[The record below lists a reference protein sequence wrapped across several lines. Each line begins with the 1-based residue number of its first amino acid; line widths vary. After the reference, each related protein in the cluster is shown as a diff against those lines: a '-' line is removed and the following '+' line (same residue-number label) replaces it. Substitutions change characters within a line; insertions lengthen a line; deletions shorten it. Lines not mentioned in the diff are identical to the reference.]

1 MTATTKF
8 RGFEL
13 AELQYKTAHFAC
25 NLCSNVCE
33 ITKVT
38 LQDDEPLYHGARCDR
53 FDSLAGKADNKHPD
67 LFAAR
72 NRIIFDPENAGLEIE
87 KKISLLPYSGQVRG
101 RIGIPRTLAMWDKL
115 PFFAAYFRALGY
127 EVILSPMTG
136 QKIINN
142 SVQAA
147 EPNIC
152 LPAKIT
158 HGHVE
163 VLLEEE
169 IDHIFLPALIDSD
182 HANTQTRTNYTCP
195 LIQTQPCILKS
206 QFDFTA
212 HGVNLIATPFHFYC
226 EPKVRKELTE
236 LGRSLVNDRATVR
249 KAINTGFSAQQDAY
263 TALQRLGHKTL
274 DHVEAGN
281 LGIVILGRPY
291 NSCDHGIS
299 LEISQKLRKLGALPI
314 PIDILPWETVEVDR
328 DYPYM
333 QWHSGKRIIAAA
345 KLTQQMDNLYG
356 LYLSHFNCGPDSFIL
371 HYVKEILTGKPFLN
385 IELDEHSADAG
396 VVTRCEAFLDSLT
409 LSKQRFNRQRRSSPV
424 PDHSKTEFDSSKK
437 LYLPNMLDHHHAIEG
452 ALIHFGIDAETLPPP
467 DEESI
472 TLGRKYATGGECLPF
487 IITAGDFIKLVT
499 KPDFDPKKSYLFMAT
514 SSGPCRFCHYFAAQK
529 LIMRKLGV
537 KVDLVTPESYS
548 GYAMKDLGA
557 SFRRAI
563 WDGIVAI
570 DMLQKLLWKTRPYEV
585 EAGSTDAVYRRALKE
600 IQEALINNGR
610 AGLVSSLPKIIA
622 PFKEIEQIEEDRPLI
637 GIVGEIY
644 LRVNEFSNSNL
655 ARLVEELGGEARVAP
670 MSEWIAYTNYKKVK
684 DTWEK
689 REIKAHLKA
698 QIEKKFLSH
707 DEHAIARLFKEQLSV
722 NDLEEP
728 LTTQVIAHSDPY
740 ISDAYRG
747 EPVLT
752 VGKAIDYTIKG
763 FDGILNVMPFSC
775 MPGAMVSAVST
786 LVKRDYHLPW
796 LNLTFDGQ
804 EQTNLRTRLEAFLHQ
819 AQAHKERRS
828 VVTH

>member
-1 MTATTKF
+1 MTTTTKF

-13 AELQYKTAHFAC
+13 AEHSYKTAHFTC
-25 NLCSNVCE
+25 DLCSNLCK
-33 ITKVT
+33 ITQVT
-38 LQDDEPLYHGARCDR
+38 LQDEESLYHGARCGR
-53 FDSLAGKADNKHPD
+53 FDSLVEKAHTHHPD

-72 NRIIFDPENAGLEIE
+72 NQIIFDPENTGLKIE
-87 KKISLLPYSGQVRG
+87 KEISLPPYSGQVRG
-101 RIGIPRTLAMWDKL
+101 RIGIPRTLALWDKF
-115 PFFAAYFRALGY
+115 PFFAAYFRVLGY
-127 EVILSPMTG
+127 EIILSPMTG
-136 QKIINN
+136 QKIIHN

-163 VLLEEE
+163 MLLNKE
-169 IDHIFLPALIDSD
+169 IDHIFLPALIDID

-195 LIQTQPCILKS
+195 LIQTQPCIIKS
-206 QFDFTA
+206 QFDFAA
-212 HGVNLIATPFHFYC
+212 HGVNLIETPFHFYH
-226 EPKVRKELTE
+226 EAKVRKELTE
-236 LGRSLVNDRATVR
+236 LGRSLIKNRATVR
-249 KAINTGFSAQQDAY
+249 HAINTGFNAQQNAY
-263 TALQRLGHKTL
+263 TALQRLGSKAFACIET
-274 DHVEAGN
+274 GS

-299 LEISQKLRKLGALPI
+299 LEISQKLRKLGVLPI
-314 PIDILPWETVEVDR
+314 PIDILPWNTIDVDR
-328 DYPYM
+328 DYPHM

-345 KLTQQMDNLYG
+345 KLIQQMDNLYG

-385 IELDEHSADAG
+385 LELDEHSADAG

-409 LSKQRFNRQRRSSPV
+409 LSKERVNRQGRSSPV
-424 PDHSKTEFDSSKK
+424 SAHSKTELDPSKK

-467 DEESI
+467 DKESI
-472 TLGRKYATGGECLPF
+472 TLGRQYATGGECLPF

-499 KPDFDPKKSYLFMAT
+499 KPDFDPEKSSLFMAT

-537 KVDLVTPESYS
+537 KVDLVTLESYS
-548 GYAMKDLGA
+548 GYSMKSLGS
-557 SFRRAI
+557 SFRRAT

-570 DMLQKLLWKTRPYEV
+570 DMLQKLLWKTRPYEA
-585 EAGSTDAVYRRALKE
+585 ERGSTDIVYQRALKE
-600 IQEALINNGR
+600 IRAALISNGR
-610 AGLVSSLPKIIA
+610 AGLISSLPKIIT
-622 PFKEIEQIEEDRPLI
+622 PFKTIKQIEEERPLI

-670 MSEWIAYTNYKKVK
+670 MSEWIAYTNYKKVG

-698 QIEKKFLSH
+698 QIEKKFLSL
-707 DEHAIARLFKEQLSV
+707 DEHAIARLFKEQLSA

-728 LTTQVIAHSDPY
+728 LTAQVIAHSDPY

-786 LVKRDYHLPW
+786 LIKCDYHLPW

-819 AQAHKERRS
+819 AQVHKERRS
-828 VVTH
+828 EVIK